1 MSNIKYYYVDEN
13 SERQGPFFLEDLAK
27 HPLTPTTLVWRKG
40 MPSWVKAGE
49 VEELSFLFQTGQDA
63 VNSGPDTEEI
73 YRNATLSIANQQ
85 FEQARALIDELLD
98 INPNEPRYLE
108 LQEIL
113 KQATQPQ
120 PPEPQPA
127 PVPQPEPQQPE
138 PAPQA
143 EGTDDFIFCT
153 QCGQRMSAQTERC
166 PQCGTPVG
174 QTDNTNYAPLEV
186 TEIAAAGAMAQQPEP
201 QQPYQ
206 AQPYQPQQPEPQQP
220 YQAQPYQPQQPE
232 PQQPYQ
238 AQPYQPQQP
247 EAQQPYQA
255 QPYQPQQPEAQQ
267 PYQAQPY
274 QPQQPYQQQPYPE
287 QPYETETETKNRFPM
302 AAIIGAI
309 LAALVLGGV
318 CLYMFVI
325 RPNQSSSKDEPYEW
339 TINEDGDT
347 NPGLEDE
354 QKPEE
359 TTAAPVESPDS
370 TVTAKKAQK
379 KTYVV
384 VNGVNVRVR
393 TSPALNDYNIITD
406 SKGKNLHPNKGD
418 RLEYLGDFGDFYKI
432 YFKGYECYI
441 AKEFSYLVEE

>member
-186 TEIAAAGAMAQQPEP
+186 TEIAAAGAMAQQPE
-201 QQPYQ
+201 
-206 AQPYQPQQPEPQQP
+206 A
-220 YQAQPYQPQQPE
+220 
-232 PQQPYQ
+232 QQPYQ

-370 TVTAKKAQK
+370 TVTARHAQK